1 MFDLY
6 TPWSGFLTFSGDIE
20 MELWQ
25 DMSYLSLSG
34 IVSVNFEHFYNIGLF
49 SLMTFNMNV
58 SAFFTLFFT
67 NEEDLV
73 ELKFY
78 YHPENFE

>member
-1 MFDLY
+1 
-6 TPWSGFLTFSGDIE
+6 
-20 MELWQ
+20 
-25 DMSYLSLSG
+25 MSYLSLSG
-34 IVSVNFEHFYNIGLF
+34 IVSVNFEHFYNIDLF

-73 ELKFY
+73 ELKSY

>member
-1 MFDLY
+1 
-6 TPWSGFLTFSGDIE
+6 
-20 MELWQ
+20 
-25 DMSYLSLSG
+25 MSYLSLSG
-34 IVSVNFEHFYNIGLF
+34 IVSVNFEHFYNIDLF

>member
-1 MFDLY
+1 
-6 TPWSGFLTFSGDIE
+6 
-20 MELWQ
+20 
-25 DMSYLSLSG
+25 MSYLSLSG
-34 IVSVNFEHFYNIGLF
+34 IVSVNFEHFYNIDLF

-73 ELKFY
+73 KLKFY

>member
-1 MFDLY
+1 
-6 TPWSGFLTFSGDIE
+6 
-20 MELWQ
+20 
-25 DMSYLSLSG
+25 MSYLSLSG
-34 IVSVNFEHFYNIGLF
+34 IVSVNFEHFYNIDLF

-73 ELKFY
+73 KLNFY
-78 YHPENFE
+78 YNPENFE